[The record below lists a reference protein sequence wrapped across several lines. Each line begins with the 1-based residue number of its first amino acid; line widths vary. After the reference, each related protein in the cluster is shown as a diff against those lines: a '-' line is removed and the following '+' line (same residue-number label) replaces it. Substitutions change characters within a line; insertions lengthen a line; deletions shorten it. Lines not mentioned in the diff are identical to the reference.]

1 MQQSDIEIDW
11 FARIANDDEQA
22 FRQVFDHYW
31 PQVYGTSLHL
41 TKHPEQAKDLSQ
53 EIFIRLWENRGK
65 LRDVKNPAAYLYILS
80 KNLVMDHLRKRVFD
94 PSNIDFLIQYFQVAT
109 QTPQE
114 KLELNELKAVMEQ
127 AVGSLSGKVKDVF
140 ALSRQHGLTHEQ
152 IAARLGISVVS
163 SKTYVVRALQ
173 HIRKY
178 METHA
183 GDRLV
188 IAALAV
194 LSLR

>member
-1 MQQSDIEIDW
+1 MQQRDTETDW

-22 FRQVFDHYW
+22 FREVFDHYW

-53 EIFIRLWENRGK
+53 EIFIKLWENRIK

-80 KNLVMDHLRKRVFD
+80 KNLVMDHLRKKVFD
-94 PSNIDFLIQYFQVAT
+94 PSNIEFLMQYFQTAT
-109 QTPQE
+109 PTPQE
-114 KLELNELKAVMEQ
+114 KLELSELKAVMEQ
-127 AVGSLSGKVKDVF
+127 AVNSLSGKVKDVF
-140 ALSRQHGLTHEQ
+140 ALSRQQGLTHEQ
-152 IAARLGISVVS
+152 IAARLNISVVS

-173 HIRKY
+173 QIRKY
-178 METHA
+178 LETHA

-188 IAALAV
+188 IAALAI